1 MITFEQTQRLQP
13 GGLMMALVRWDPFR
27 DVAELQNRINRIFDE
42 SFGRSR
48 ETDDDIS
55 LRSWRPAVDIY
66 EIDNGIVVAA
76 DLPGVVKENV
86 SVEVK
91 DDVLTI
97 KGERLANPKIKED
110 SYYRRERLYGP
121 FKRSFTLHQ
130 NIQPDLIKATFKDGI
145 LEIEIPSPQKEQS
158 KQITVNVE

>member
-1 MITFEQTQRLQP
+1 
-13 GGLMMALVRWDPFR
+13 MALVKWDPFR

-48 ETDDDIS
+48 ELDDETS
-55 LRSWRPAVDIY
+55 LQAWRPAVDIY
-66 EIDNGIVVAA
+66 EVDGGIVVAA
-76 DLPGVVKENV
+76 ELPSVVKENV

-91 DDVLTI
+91 DDILTI

-145 LEIEIPSPQKEQS
+145 LEIEIPRPQKEQP
-158 KQITVNVE
+158 KQITVKVE

>member
-1 MITFEQTQRLQP
+1 
-13 GGLMMALVRWDPFR
+13 MALVKWDPFR

-48 ETDDDIS
+48 ELDDETS
-55 LRSWRPAVDIY
+55 LQSWRPAVDIY
-66 EIDNGIVVAA
+66 EIDGGIVVAA
-76 DLPGVVKENV
+76 ELPGVVKENV

-91 DDVLTI
+91 DEILTI

-145 LEIEIPSPQKEQS
+145 LEIEIPRPQKEQP
-158 KQITVNVE
+158 KQITVKVE

>member
-1 MITFEQTQRLQP
+1 
-13 GGLMMALVRWDPFR
+13 MALVKWDPFR
-27 DVAELQNRINRIFDE
+27 DVAELQNRINRMFDE

-48 ETDDDIS
+48 ELDDEMS
-55 LRSWRPAVDIY
+55 LRAWRPAVDIY
-66 EIDNGIVVAA
+66 EAENGIVVAVE
-76 DLPGVVKENV
+76 LPGVSKENV

-91 DDVLTI
+91 DDVLTL
-97 KGERLANPKIKED
+97 KGERLANPAISED
-110 SYYRRERLYGP
+110 NYYRRERLFGP

-145 LEIEIPSPQKEQS
+145 LEIEIPRPLQEQP